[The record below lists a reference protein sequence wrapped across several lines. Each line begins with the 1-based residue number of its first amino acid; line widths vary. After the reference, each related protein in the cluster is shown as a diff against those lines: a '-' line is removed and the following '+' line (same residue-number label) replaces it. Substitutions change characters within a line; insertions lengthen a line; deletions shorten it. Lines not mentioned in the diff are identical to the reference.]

1 MNFSYTLFTGDS
13 TVTGSASDMLAYNL
27 RAFMQEDYTDQIYIT
42 LDNDG
47 AVKNNPFHVLTDI
60 VTGQYSSTLS
70 WNSQTLIEGG
80 FDIYTGKNKNYYS
93 IEHGGNY
100 VIDTENS
107 DGKIIFD
114 YNVEVNNTDT
124 ILYDRREYQSGVQQY
139 KLSADNFPSEIAN
152 LYNKIDSLYDNL
164 DNIPHMFD
172 LYHIFINGQK
182 IEYGEYPDN
191 SSTGHIFAIP
201 KRTGCAYQS
210 SSYGDVY
217 GTGFV
222 EHNVDFYLNGLEQTQ
237 QDFMQM
243 YTGVYMIE
251 TGVQCSISS
260 INLQTETYSL

>member
-1 MNFSYTLFTGDS
+1 
-13 TVTGSASDMLAYNL
+13 
-27 RAFMQEDYTDQIYIT
+27 MQEDYTDLKYLV
-42 LDNDG
+42 LDNNG
-47 AVKNNPFHVLTDI
+47 NVKNNPFHLSTDI

-70 WNSQTLIEGG
+70 LNSQTLIEGG
-80 FDIYTGKNKNYYS
+80 FEIYSGRNRNYYS

-100 VIDTENS
+100 IIDVENS
-107 DGKIIFD
+107 NGKIIFD
-114 YNVEVNNTDT
+114 YTLEVNNTDT
-124 ILYDRREYQSGVQQY
+124 VIYDRREYQSGVQQY
-139 KLSADNFPSEIAN
+139 KLAGDSFNSEISD
-152 LYNKIDSLYDNL
+152 LYNTIDSLYNNL
-164 DNIPHMFD
+164 DDIPHMFD

-191 SSTGHIFAIP
+191 SLAGHLFAIP

-222 EHNVDFYLNGLEQTQ
+222 EHNVDFHLNGLEQTQ